1 MSMRSSAIVIVLF
14 LLALAGIGSA
24 PAQAPSA
31 DEGIQSLDALLS
43 VRVSTASLYSQLAR
57 EAPASVSII
66 AADDIARF
74 QIRTLAELLSH
85 VRSFY
90 VSDDRN
96 YEYVGVRGFGRPTD
110 YNNRILLLWNGHV
123 MNDNM
128 YSSSALGFDFAP
140 DLNSVERVEIVRG
153 PGSPLYGANAM
164 LAVINII
171 GKTGAEVNGV
181 EASGEYGSGAYARGS
196 VVLGTQSASGLDA
209 VVSGSWMDRRGFDL
223 YFPEF
228 DAPETQNG
236 VVRDADREQAVGA
249 TARVSFGDLTV
260 MGVFSDRTKRIP
272 TASYETTFGDNRART
287 RDRRWAAQMEY
298 AHEFSPSF
306 RLSGRV
312 SYDSYDYGGIYPY
325 EYLQFDGSWG
335 RWWTGRVHVQWDT
348 HEANRFDAGI
358 EFRHNPRADYRVWT
372 EETYDYSRNAPF
384 DVASLFVQDTYQ
396 MLPEVSLS
404 LALRADRHSVSGW
417 LLSPRFAVVANP
429 GPRTTIKA
437 LYGEAFRAPSVYEL
451 YYEEGNGLVN
461 NPSLRPERVRTVELS
476 AEQRLSTVTYALLS
490 VYQYSMW
497 DLIEQTTLQGEAIGQ
512 HQNIGST
519 HARGFEAEVIT
530 RTPAGH
536 TASASFGTQYGEG
549 FGLRPEL
556 VNSPRTII
564 GLTAS
569 LKFLERCEF
578 AVKARY
584 ESGRWT
590 IAGTKTDP
598 AIMVNAFFNVTRI
611 GGHLDLCLAARN
623 IFDTRVAYPAGL
635 EHRQDRLVQDGRTL
649 GIKAVV
655 RW

>member
-1 MSMRSSAIVIVLF
+1 MRSSAIVILLF
-14 LLALAGIGSA
+14 LLALAGSGSA
-24 PAQAPSA
+24 SAQAPPA
-31 DEGIQSLDALLS
+31 DEGIQSLDELLS

-66 AADDIARF
+66 AADDIARY
-74 QIRTLAELLSH
+74 QIRTLAELLSL
-85 VRSFY
+85 VRGFY
-90 VSDDRN
+90 LSDDRN

-123 MNDNM
+123 LNDNM
-128 YSSSALGFDFAP
+128 YTSSAMGFDFSP
-140 DLNSVERVEIVRG
+140 DLSSVERVEIVRG

-196 VVLGTQSASGLDA
+196 VLFGTRTTGGVDA
-209 VVSGSWMDRRGFDL
+209 VVSGSVMDRRGFDL
-223 YFPEF
+223 YFPEY
-228 DAPETQNG
+228 DAPETNNG
-236 VVRDADREQAVGA
+236 IVRDAERERSIGVN
-249 TARVSFGDLTV
+249 ARVAIGEFSL
-260 MGVFSDRTKRIP
+260 MGVFSNRTKGIP
-272 TASYETTFGDNRART
+272 TASYGTVFGDTRART
-287 RDRRWAAQMEY
+287 EDRRWGAQIEY
-298 AHEFSPSF
+298 AGEFSTSF

-312 SYDSYDYGGIYPY
+312 SYDGYDYNGVYPY

-335 RWWTGRVHVQWDT
+335 RWWTGRVHAQWDT
-348 HEANRFDAGI
+348 HESNRFDAGI
-358 EFRHNPRADYRVWT
+358 EYRHNPRADYRVWT
-372 EETYDYSRNAPF
+372 DESYDYSRNAPF

-396 MLPEVSLS
+396 MIPEVSLS

-417 LLSPRFAVVANP
+417 LLSPRFSVVANP
-429 GPRTTIKA
+429 GSRTTIKA

-451 YYEEGNGLVN
+451 YYEEGNGLVS
-461 NPSLRPERVRTVELS
+461 NPTLRPERVRTVELS
-476 AEQRLSTVTYALLS
+476 AEQRLSAVTYALVS
-490 VYQYSMW
+490 VYQFSMW
-497 DLIEQTTLQGEAIGQ
+497 DLIEQTTLQGESVGQ

-530 RTPAGH
+530 RTPKGH
-536 TASASFGTQYGEG
+536 TASLSFGTQYGEG
-549 FGLRPEL
+549 IGLRPEL

-564 GLTAS
+564 GLSAS
-569 LKFLERCEF
+569 MKVLERCEL

-590 IAGTKTDP
+590 LAGMKTDP
-598 AIMVNAFFNVTRI
+598 TILVSAFLNIARI
-611 GGHLDLCLAARN
+611 GGHVDLCLAARN
-623 IFDTRVAYPAGL
+623 IFDTRIAYPGGL

>member
-1 MSMRSSAIVIVLF
+1 MHHSAIVILLFGVVLSG
-14 LLALAGIGSA
+14 LGSA
-24 PAQAPSA
+24 FAQAPPA
-31 DEGIQSLDALLS
+31 DEGVQSLDELLS

-90 VSDDRN
+90 VTDDRN

-123 MNDNM
+123 MNDNL
-128 YSSSALGFDFAP
+128 YSSSALGFDFSP

-196 VVLGTQSASGLDA
+196 VVYGTQTSSGVDA

-228 DAPETQNG
+228 DAPETHDG
-236 VVRDADREQAVGA
+236 VARDADREQSIGA
-249 TARVSFGDLTV
+249 TARLSFGDLTV
-260 MGVFSDRTKRIP
+260 MGVFSNRTKRIP
-272 TASYETTFGDNRART
+272 TASYETTFGDSRART
-287 RDRRWAAQMEY
+287 EDRRWAAQMEY

-306 RLSGRV
+306 RLSGRL
-312 SYDSYDYGGIYPY
+312 SYDGYDYGGVYPY
-325 EYLQFDGSWG
+325 EYLQFDGSSG

-372 EETYDYSRNAPF
+372 EEIYDYSRNAPF

-396 MLPEVSLS
+396 MTPEVSLS
-404 LALRADRHSVSGW
+404 LALRADHHSVSGW
-417 LLSPRFAVVANP
+417 LLSPRLTLVANP

-451 YYEEGNGLVN
+451 YYEEGNGLVS
-461 NPSLRPERVRTVELS
+461 NPSLRPERVRTFELS

-490 VYQYSMW
+490 VYQFSMW
-497 DLIEQTTLQGEAIGQ
+497 DLIEQTTLQAEAVGQ
-512 HQNIGST
+512 HRNIGSV
-519 HARGFEAEVIT
+519 HARGIEAEMIT
-530 RTPAGH
+530 RMPAGH
-536 TASASFGTQYGEG
+536 TASLTVGTQYGEG
-549 FGLRPEL
+549 LGLRPAL

-564 GLTAS
+564 GLSAS
-569 LKFLERCEF
+569 VKFLERCEV
-578 AVKARY
+578 AVRARY

-590 IAGTKTDP
+590 LAGAETD
-598 AIMVNAFFNVTRI
+598 AAVVVNAFFNVLRI
-611 GGHLDLCLAARN
+611 GGHVDLCFAARN
-623 IFDTRVAYPAGL
+623 ILDASVSYPGGL
-635 EHRQDRLVQDGRTL
+635 EHRQDRIIQDGRTL
-649 GIKAVV
+649 GMKAVV